1 MKINKLVTIALMVL
15 SVISFQ
21 AARAQSLP
29 TSSKWHWDKVTLVVE
44 ISERLAGLHHVLRL
58 TADPTNKESLAFVGL
73 GMRGSSAVIP
83 FCLIS
88 DDETVGLFD
97 DEK

>member
-15 SVISFQ
+15 SFISFQ

-58 TADPTNKESLAFVGL
+58 TADSTNKESLAFVGL
-73 GMRGSSAVIP
+73 GIRGSSAVIP
-83 FCLIS
+83 FWLIS

>member
-44 ISERLAGLHHVLRL
+44 TSERLAGLHHVLRL
-58 TADPTNKESLAFVGL
+58 TASPPIKKVLLLLVYECAALRLLYPSV
-73 GMRGSSAVIP
+73 
-83 FCLIS
+83 
-88 DDETVGLFD
+88 
-97 DEK
+97 

>member
-29 TSSKWHWDKVTLVVE
+29 TSIKWHWDKVTPC
-44 ISERLAGLHHVLRL
+44 RA
-58 TADPTNKESLAFVGL
+58 AP
-73 GMRGSSAVIP
+73 
-83 FCLIS
+83 CL
-88 DDETVGLFD
+88 EAYCCPHQ
-97 DEK
+97 

>member
-29 TSSKWHWDKVTLVVE
+29 TSSKWHGEKVTLVVE
-44 ISERLAGLHHVLRL
+44 TSERLAGLHHVLRL
-58 TADPTNKESLAFVGL
+58 TADPTNKEGLVFVGL
-73 GMRGSSAVIP
+73 RMRGSSAVIP
-83 FCLIS
+83 FYLIS

-97 DEK
+97 YEK

>member
-29 TSSKWHWDKVTLVVE
+29 TSSKWNWDKVTLVVE

-58 TADPTNKESLAFVGL
+58 TAAPTNKESLAFVGL
-73 GMRGSSAVIP
+73 
-83 FCLIS
+83 
-88 DDETVGLFD
+88 
-97 DEK
+97 

>member
-58 TADPTNKESLAFVGL
+58 TADSTNKESLAFVGL
-73 GMRGSSAVIP
+73 GMRGFSAVTP
-83 FCLIS
+83 FWLIS